1 MADERRLNELLK
13 AFIQES
19 PEYRNVT
26 MPESLNGRRD
36 MLRSLM
42 NVRKPG
48 PLSPEVSRIQNMYL
62 RERSQEKM
70 PVRPQDMPSVKEDF
84 GAEIS
89 YGEKISVWKGDITR
103 IAADAVV
110 NAANNQMLGCFI
122 PMHSCI
128 DNQIH
133 TYAGTELRLEC
144 AEIMENYRRIY
155 GRDYV
160 QPTGKPIITGGY
172 NLPCKH
178 VIHVVGPIVGG
189 KLQKSDEDL
198 LADCYRNVL
207 DLCLENNLRSV
218 AFCCISTG
226 VFHFPNQRAAEIAV
240 ETVMNWMEK
249 HPQGIDKV
257 IFNVFKDE
265 DNEIYIKT
273 LKDLER

>member
-70 PVRPQDMPSVKEDF
+70 PVMPQEMPSVKEDF
-84 GAEIS
+84 GVEIP

-178 VIHVVGPIVGG
+178 VIHVAGPIVGG

-240 ETVMNWMEK
+240 ETVMNWIEK
-249 HPQGIDKV
+249 HPHGIDKV

>member
-70 PVRPQDMPSVKEDF
+70 PVRPQEMPSVKEDF
-84 GAEIS
+84 GAEIP

-178 VIHVVGPIVGG
+178 VIHVAGPIVGG

-218 AFCCISTG
+218 AFCCI
-226 VFHFPNQRAAEIAV
+226 FHRSFS
-240 ETVMNWMEK
+240 
-249 HPQGIDKV
+249 
-257 IFNVFKDE
+257 FS
-265 DNEIYIKT
+265 
-273 LKDLER
+273 

>member
-19 PEYRNVT
+19 PEYRNVI

-70 PVRPQDMPSVKEDF
+70 PVRPQEMPSVKEDF
-84 GAEIS
+84 GAEIP
-89 YGEKISVWKGDITR
+89 YGGKISVWKGDITR

-178 VIHVVGPIVGG
+178 VIHVAGPIVGG

-273 LKDLER
+273 LKDMER

>member
-70 PVRPQDMPSVKEDF
+70 PVRPQEMPSVKEDF
-84 GAEIS
+84 GAEIP

-178 VIHVVGPIVGG
+178 VIHVAGPIVGG
-189 KLQKSDEDL
+189 KLQKSDEYL

-240 ETVMNWMEK
+240 ETVMNWIEK
-249 HPQGIDKV
+249 HPHGIDKV

>member
-26 MPESLNGRRD
+26 MPESLNGLRD

-70 PVRPQDMPSVKEDF
+70 PVMPQEMPSVKEDF
-84 GAEIS
+84 GVEIP

-178 VIHVVGPIVGG
+178 VIHVAGPIVGG

-240 ETVMNWMEK
+240 ETVMNWIEK
-249 HPQGIDKV
+249 HPHGIDKV

>member
-1 MADERRLNELLK
+1 
-13 AFIQES
+13 
-19 PEYRNVT
+19 
-26 MPESLNGRRD
+26 
-36 MLRSLM
+36 
-42 NVRKPG
+42 
-48 PLSPEVSRIQNMYL
+48 
-62 RERSQEKM
+62 
-70 PVRPQDMPSVKEDF
+70 
-84 GAEIS
+84 
-89 YGEKISVWKGDITR
+89 
-103 IAADAVV
+103 
-110 NAANNQMLGCFI
+110 
-122 PMHSCI
+122 
-128 DNQIH
+128 
-133 TYAGTELRLEC
+133 
-144 AEIMENYRRIY
+144 MENYRRIY

-189 KLQKSDEDL
+189 KLRKSDEDL

-240 ETVMNWMEK
+240 ETVMNWIEK
-249 HPQGIDKV
+249 HPHGIDKV

>member
-70 PVRPQDMPSVKEDF
+70 PVRPQEMPSVKEDF

>member
-19 PEYRNVT
+19 PEYRNVS

-70 PVRPQDMPSVKEDF
+70 PVRPQEMPSVKEDL
-84 GAEIS
+84 GAEIP

-189 KLQKSDEDL
+189 KLRKSDEDL
-198 LADCYRNVL
+198 LADCYRNIL
-207 DLCLENNLRSV
+207 DLCLEKNLRSV

-240 ETVMNWMEK
+240 ETVMNWIEK
-249 HPQGIDKV
+249 HPHGIDKV